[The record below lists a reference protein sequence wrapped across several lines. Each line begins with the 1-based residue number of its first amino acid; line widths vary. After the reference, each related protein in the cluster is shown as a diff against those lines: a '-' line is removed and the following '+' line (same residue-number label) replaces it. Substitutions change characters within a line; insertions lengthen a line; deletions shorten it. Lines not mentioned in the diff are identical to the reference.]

1 MTTTKTSTSRRM
13 PGNVR
18 RRMASQRSGV
28 SGRWT
33 NRMQNDPDRT
43 RRGSPALVAGELGVR
58 ITHAHLPGN
67 MIGCY
72 NPLEERVYADLRL
85 TPFER
90 RSVIAHELGHVY
102 YGHTCDLGM
111 ASAIERQA
119 DAFAASLLIDPIEYA
134 RCEMFNA
141 DVHAIADDLCVTVDI
156 VKAFRRH
163 ILNRISDR
171 TYAGHR
177 RVG

>member
-1 MTTTKTSTSRRM
+1 
-13 PGNVR
+13 
-18 RRMASQRSGV
+18 
-28 SGRWT
+28 
-33 NRMQNDPDRT
+33 MQNDPDRT